1 MWVVGYEGARNG
13 ALMTYGAAAIEMDS
27 GRIMNAVSPGDHGIE
42 RVKFEAYAAKGSV
55 EILPHPIPLV
65 EETFPRGAMVF
76 DLPTRLWKRE
86 PYALG
91 SSRKHLY
98 LIAWQAQPERSYL
111 VFRNHEALTQW
122 LTGMHF
128 QDFVM
133 VEDTGV

>member
-27 GRIMNAVSPGDHGIE
+27 GRIMNAVSAGGDGID
-42 RVKFEAYAAKGSV
+42 RVKFDTYVEKGSV
-55 EILPHPIPLV
+55 ELLVHPIPLV
-65 EETFPRGAMVF
+65 GGIFPRGAMVF
-76 DLPTRLWKRE
+76 DLPTRLWERE
-86 PYALG
+86 PYAMG

-98 LIAWQAQPERSYL
+98 LVAWQTQGERSYL

-128 QDFVM
+128 QGFVM